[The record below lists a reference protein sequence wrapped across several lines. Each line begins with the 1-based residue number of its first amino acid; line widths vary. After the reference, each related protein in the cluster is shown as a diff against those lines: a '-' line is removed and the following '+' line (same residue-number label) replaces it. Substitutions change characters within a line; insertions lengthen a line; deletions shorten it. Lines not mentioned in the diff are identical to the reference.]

1 MVTKKVEK
9 ALNEQI
15 QKEEHSSRL
24 YLGMASWCQ
33 REGYQG
39 AANFLYKQTDEERMH
54 MLKLVH
60 YLGDRGG
67 TVNYGKMDALPVGYK
82 TLHDVFEQVLK
93 HEEFISASINQ
104 LYSVCIG
111 EKDYTSAQYLQ
122 WYINEQ
128 IEEESTSRGIL
139 DKIRLAGDQ
148 KGGLFMIDKELG
160 EMAALKRTTPPAT
173 GATA

>member
-15 QKEEHSSRL
+15 LKEEYSSRL

-33 REGYQG
+33 KEGYQG
-39 AANFLYKQTDEERMH
+39 ASNFLYKQTDEERLH

-60 YLGDRGG
+60 YVSDRGG
-67 TVNYGKMDALPVGYK
+67 TVAYGKMDPLTIQYK
-82 TLHDVFEQVLK
+82 TLHDVFDQVLK

-104 LYSVCIG
+104 LYAVCIG
-111 EKDYTSAQYLQ
+111 EKDFTSAQYLQ

-148 KGGLFMIDKELG
+148 KGGLFLIDKELG
-160 EMAALKRTTPPAT
+160 EMAAQKRITPPPTAT
-173 GATA
+173 T

>member
-15 QKEEHSSRL
+15 LKEEHSSRL

-54 MLKLVH
+54 MLRLVH
-60 YLGDRGG
+60 YLSDRGG
-67 TVNYGKMDALPVGYK
+67 TVAYGKMEHLKIEYK
-82 TLHDVFEQVLK
+82 TLHDVFDQVLK
-93 HEEFISASINQ
+93 HEEFISASIND
-104 LYSVCIG
+104 LYAVCIG
-111 EKDYTSAQYLQ
+111 EKDFTSAQYLQ

-160 EMAALKRTTPPAT
+160 EMAAMKGATPPA
-173 GATA
+173 ATT